1 MELFNSDIQN
11 AITALE
17 HMIIDHEE
25 EALKSN
31 SGDKLWNRIEDLK
44 RTRENFKLL
53 KSIYGG

>member
-17 HMIIDHEE
+17 CLIIDHEE
-25 EALKSN
+25 SAIKNNYDDLA
-31 SGDKLWNRIEDLK
+31 WQRIEELK